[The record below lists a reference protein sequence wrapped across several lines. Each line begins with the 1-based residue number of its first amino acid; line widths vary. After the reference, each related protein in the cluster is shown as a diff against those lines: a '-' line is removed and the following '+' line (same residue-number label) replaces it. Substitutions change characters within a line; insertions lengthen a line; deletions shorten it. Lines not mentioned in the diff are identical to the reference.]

1 MKKVSVIVPV
11 YNVGEYIDQCMESIC
26 GQTYRELEILVMYDE
41 SADDSLERLRC
52 WSKRDKRIRL
62 VINNERKGL
71 GAARNKGLRMA
82 SGDYVVYVDSDDWLK
97 EDFIETLYRAIEE
110 TGADYVSSIGYF
122 EADSEKI
129 EKTTTL
135 PAGTYTGDLG
145 RIMVLLGEA
154 PVVWKKIFNREW
166 LLKKR
171 LFQPEIFSYEDWGYD
186 IVLVPETKKIVLI
199 PEIGVFY
206 RRNHKDDLSHDTMIR
221 ILGDFRRTL
230 EFGLEQARER
240 GLLERYRLA
249 IEAYIVHDVFW
260 REQLARE
267 AGNEE
272 ALRLLEGIRRDF
284 LEERFGCRHLY
295 DFKRHICMGSFAL
308 RWIVQSTTA
317 PLKKL
322 EHFAFSGL
330 TAAMTRHEAVEV
342 RHENRLRKRQVEQD
356 ISGAFLETI
365 RHLTEKTILFIDFLE
380 ERNAILALQ
389 GGAYMTE
396 SEAYLGAGDTPPPER
411 RIVSG
416 TPEFMDLWRQACRE
430 LTVELGSKRELISVV
445 LVRNRLSGRYGN
457 MDSTR
462 EFDGAEEIRRYNA
475 MFAGMEEDF
484 LSRCTAAGVKVM
496 ELSLPEEGRFADE
509 DFRHGCEPQYMNSA
523 LYIWLRYELYK
534 KLRDGFPAQ
543 AARKREAGDGER

>member
-26 GQTYRELEILVMYDE
+26 GQTYREQEILVIYDE

-52 WSKRDKRIRL
+52 WSERDKRIRL
-62 VINNERKGL
+62 VINDERKGL

-97 EDFIETLYRAIEE
+97 EDFIETLCQAIGE

-122 EADSEKI
+122 EADNEKI

-166 LLKKR
+166 LLKKQ

-186 IVLVPETKKIVLI
+186 IVLVPETEKIVLI

-206 RRNHKDDLSHDTMIR
+206 RRNHKDDLSHDVMIR

-230 EFGLEQARER
+230 EFGLSQARER
-240 GLLERYRLA
+240 GIFKRYRLA
-249 IEAYIVHDVFW
+249 IEAYIAHDVFW

-272 ALRLLEGIRRDF
+272 ALRLLQGIRKDF
-284 LEERFGCRHLY
+284 LEEQFGCRHLY
-295 DFKRHICMGSFAL
+295 EFKRHICMGSFAL

-330 TAAMTRHEAVEV
+330 AAAMSYHEAVEV
-342 RHENRLRKRQVEQD
+342 RHDNRLRKRQVEQD
-356 ISGAFLETI
+356 ISGAFAEAI
-365 RHLTEKTILFIDFLE
+365 SQLTEKTILFMDFLE
-380 ERNAILALQ
+380 ERNPVLEMQ

-396 SEAYLGAGDTPPPER
+396 SEAYLGAEGAPPVKR
-411 RIVSG
+411 RIASG
-416 TPEFMDLWRQACRE
+416 TPEFMDLWRRARRKLE
-430 LTVELGSKRELISVV
+430 EALSSKRELVSVV
-445 LVRNRLSGRYGN
+445 LVRNRMSERYGN

-462 EFDGAEEIRRYNA
+462 EFDGIEEIRRNNE
-475 MFAGMEEDF
+475 MFAEMEDDF
-484 LSRCTAAGVKVM
+484 LSRCRAAGVKVM
-496 ELSLPEEGRFADE
+496 ELSLPKELRFADE

-523 LYIWLRYELYK
+523 LYIWMRYELYK
-534 KLRDGFPAQ
+534 QLRDGFP
-543 AARKREAGDGER
+543 DT